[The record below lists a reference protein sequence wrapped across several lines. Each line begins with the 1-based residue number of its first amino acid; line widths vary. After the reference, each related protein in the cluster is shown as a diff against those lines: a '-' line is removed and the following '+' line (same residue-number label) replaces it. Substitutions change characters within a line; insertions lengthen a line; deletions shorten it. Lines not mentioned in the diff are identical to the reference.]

1 MHNTAHNAHSYN
13 TQAHTAQACVRSV
26 VHSNAT
32 VKVSKQ
38 MRQYAVIL
46 QRAATLFEQ
55 HYNNALFNSE
65 YDDEDLLAFVK
76 QHDKAIY
83 AYMRTLAQY
92 ELSCF
97 NNVLFAVLRYNER
110 CAS

>member
-1 MHNTAHNAHSYN
+1 
-13 TQAHTAQACVRSV
+13 
-26 VHSNAT
+26 
-32 VKVSKQ
+32 

-83 AYMRTLAQY
+83 AYMRTLARY